1 MARKKVSW
9 DDYGWDEWGFTPEAK
24 KTSPLAINWAGQ
36 NILQKLID
44 DYKDAVITTPLNPQ
58 DAYDLLR
65 EAAELDLM
73 MDD

>member
-1 MARKKVSW
+1 MIMV
-9 DDYGWDEWGFTPEAK
+9 GM
-24 KTSPLAINWAGQ
+24 NGQ